1 MSLNREVAIQFPRLK
16 ELVRGSAH
24 DLQDCADAVRRMS
37 RLIYG
42 EDHWVLA
49 PTKRQ
54 HRSTLRKLANTLD
67 QLALLDDLDLFHLSF
82 ACPEQLRRYDQSLRA
97 SVPEAYFSGID
108 PETLRIVE
116 EVHERT
122 WQLMTEVT
130 LLFDG
135 LS

>member
-16 ELVRGSAH
+16 ELVRGSDH
-24 DLQDCADAVRRMS
+24 GLQDCADAVRRMN
-37 RLIYG
+37 RLVHG
-42 EDHWVLA
+42 DDHWILTPA
-49 PTKRQ
+49 KRQ
-54 HRSTLRKLANTLD
+54 HRATLRKLANMLE
-67 QLALLDDLDLFHLSF
+67 QLAMLDDLDLFHLSF

-97 SVPEAYFSGID
+97 TVPDAYFGGID
-108 PETLRIVE
+108 PHTLRIVE

-122 WQLMTEVT
+122 WQMMNEVT